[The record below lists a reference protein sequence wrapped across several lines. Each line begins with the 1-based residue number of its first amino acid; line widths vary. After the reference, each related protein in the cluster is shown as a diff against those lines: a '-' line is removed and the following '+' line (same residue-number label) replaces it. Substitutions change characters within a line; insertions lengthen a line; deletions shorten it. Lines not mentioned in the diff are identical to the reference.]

1 MSEKL
6 NDMIKSSLSSI
17 KEIVNCD
24 TVMGTPINTPQG
36 TTIIPV
42 SKVTVGYASGGL
54 DYFSKNLP
62 SEKVTPADK
71 PLGFGGGGGTGITVV
86 PVGFLVVE
94 KNGDVEFLSVE
105 ASNHVPTAVSILDT
119 VLDFAERS
127 PEIVERVKN
136 IFTKKKDEK
145 AEGEENTENTEAPAE
160 VTAEASVQ

>member
-6 NDMIKSSLSSI
+6 NDMIKESLASI
-17 KEIVNCD
+17 KEVVNCD
-24 TVMGTPINTPQG
+24 TIMGTPMHMPQG

-62 SEKVTPADK
+62 AEKVTPADK
-71 PLGFGGGGGTGITVV
+71 PLGFGGGGGTGITLS
-86 PVGFLVVE
+86 PVGFLIVE
-94 KNGDVEFLSVE
+94 KDGSVE
-105 ASNHVPTAVSILDT
+105 LLSIEAANHIPTAVSILDT

-136 IFTKKKDEK
+136 IFSKKKEETAVEPVENAD
-145 AEGEENTENTEAPAE
+145 AEG
-160 VTAEASVQ
+160 TAAADTTVNQ

>member
-17 KEIVNCD
+17 KDIVSCD
-24 TVMGTPINTPQG
+24 TIMGTPMHMPQG

-62 SEKVTPADK
+62 AEKVTPADK
-71 PLGFGGGGGTGITVV
+71 PLGFGGGGGTGVTVV
-86 PVGFLVVE
+86 PVGFLIIEKDGSVE
-94 KNGDVEFLSVE
+94 LLSVE
-105 ASNHVPTAVSILDT
+105 ASNHIPTAVSILDT

-136 IFTKKKDEK
+136 IFAGSGKKKEEAP
-145 AEGEENTENTEAPAE
+145 AEEAEAPAE
-160 VTAEASVQ
+160 VPAETPAE

>member
-6 NDMIKSSLSSI
+6 NDMIKQSLSSI
-17 KEIVNCD
+17 KDMVSCD
-24 TVMGTPINTPQG
+24 TIMGTPMHMPQG
-36 TTIIPV
+36 TTIIPI

-62 SEKVTPADK
+62 AEKVTPADK
-71 PLGFGGGGGTGITVV
+71 PLGFGGGGGTGITVS

-94 KNGDVEFLSVE
+94 KDGRVELLTVD
-105 ASNHVPTAVSILDT
+105 AANHIPTAVSILDT

-136 IFTKKKDEK
+136 IFAGKKKEEN
-145 AEGEENTENTEAPAE
+145 AVEPVQGEEATPATEEVPAN
-160 VTAEASVQ
+160 

>member
-1 MSEKL
+1 MSDKL
-6 NDMIKSSLSSI
+6 NDMIKTSLASI
-17 KEIVNCD
+17 KDIVSCD
-24 TVMGTPINTPQG
+24 TVMGTPMHMPQG

-62 SEKVTPADK
+62 AEKVTPTDK
-71 PLGFGGGGGTGITVV
+71 PLGFGGGGGTGVNVV

-94 KNGDVEFLSVE
+94 KDGTVEFLSID
-105 ASNHVPTAVSILDT
+105 AANHVPTAVSILDT

-136 IFTKKKDEK
+136 IFAGSSKNK
-145 AEGEENTENTEAPAE
+145 EEESLVPTEEATTETATENNA
-160 VTAEASVQ
+160 Q

>member
-6 NDMIKSSLSSI
+6 NDMIKQSLASI
-17 KEIVNCD
+17 KDVVSCD
-24 TVMGTPINTPQG
+24 TIMGTPMHMPQG

-62 SEKVTPADK
+62 ADKVTPTDK
-71 PLGFGGGGGTGITVV
+71 PLGFGGGGGTGITLS

-94 KNGDVEFLSVE
+94 KDGSVE
-105 ASNHVPTAVSILDT
+105 LLSIEAANHIPTAVSILDT

-136 IFTKKKDEK
+136 IFSKKKEENAVEP
-145 AEGEENTENTEAPAE
+145 AEGEASTEPTAPTEA
-160 VTAEASVQ
+160 EAKA

>member
-6 NDMIKSSLSSI
+6 NDMIKESLASI
-17 KEIVNCD
+17 KDMVNCD
-24 TVMGTPINTPQG
+24 TIMGTPMHMPQG

-62 SEKVTPADK
+62 AEKVTPSDK
-71 PLGFGGGGGTGITVV
+71 PLGFGGGGGTGITLS
-86 PVGFLVVE
+86 PVGFIVVE
-94 KNGDVEFLSVE
+94 KDGSVELLSIE
-105 ASNHVPTAVSILDT
+105 ASNHIPTAVSILDT

-136 IFTKKKDEK
+136 IFTKNKEEK
-145 AEGEENTENTEAPAE
+145 AVEPVEDTANTATE
-160 VTAEASVQ
+160 SSNQ